1 MSESHVGRT
10 AGPRAPRF
18 GRAEQELVTAVVLLV
33 GSLYLRLNIT
43 DFVTGR
49 RGAGYVDPDFWPGW
63 LLNVI
68 IVSSALYTLQAW
80 RKRSSATDASGV
92 ATASERVA
100 APGTAA
106 PETKGLH
113 EVAVSGSILKLVL
126 GFVILWAYVYGMT
139 RVGFVPSTFLFSL
152 VFLRFVGERR
162 PLMLAAIPVTIL
174 VAILGVFTRLLVVP
188 LPRGNG
194 IFLEFSTFFY

>member
-18 GRAEQELVTAVVLLV
+18 GRAEQELLTAVVLLV
-33 GSLYLRLNIT
+33 GSLYLRLNIA
-43 DFVTGR
+43 DFVTGL
-49 RGAGYVDPDFWPGW
+49 RGAGYVDSDFWPGW

-68 IVSSALYTLQAW
+68 IVTSALYTLQAW

-92 ATASERVA
+92 ATASGRVA
-100 APGTAA
+100 AP
-106 PETKGLH
+106 EVKGLH

-126 GFVILWAYVYGMT
+126 GFAVLWAYVYGMT
-139 RVGFVPSTFLFSL
+139 RIGFVPSTFLFSL

-162 PLMLAAIPVTIL
+162 PLVLAIIPVTIL

-188 LPRGNG
+188 LPRGSG
-194 IFLEFSTFFY
+194 LFLEFSTFFY

>member
-18 GRAEQELVTAVVLLV
+18 GRAEQELLTAVVLLV
-33 GSLYLRLNIT
+33 GSLYLRLNIA

-100 APGTAA
+100 APEA
-106 PETKGLH
+106 KGLH

-126 GFVILWAYVYGMT
+126 GFAILWAYVYGMT

-162 PLMLAAIPVTIL
+162 PLVLAIIPVTIL

-188 LPRGNG
+188 LPRGSG
-194 IFLEFSTFFY
+194 FFLEFSTFFY

>member
-1 MSESHVGRT
+1 MSGPHIGRT

-18 GRAEQELVTAVVLLV
+18 GRAEQELLTAAVLLV
-33 GSLYLRLNIT
+33 GSLYFRLNIEQ
-43 DFVTGR
+43 FVTGR

-68 IVSSALYTLQAW
+68 IVSSAFYLLQSW
-80 RKRSSATDASGV
+80 RKRSSSSDPSGV

-100 APGTAA
+100 AH
-106 PETKGLH
+106 EKEIEGLH
-113 EVAVSGSILKLVL
+113 EVAVSGSIVRLLA
-126 GFVILWAYVYGMT
+126 GFGILWAYVFSMT
-139 RVGFVPSTFLFSL
+139 RIGFIPSTFLFSL

-162 PLMLAAIPVTIL
+162 PLVLAAIPVTIL

-188 LPRGNG
+188 LPRGSG